1 MLNEFLD
8 EEVDNCREL
17 ENYSDLSDGNIDYDN
32 FDNVSEQNFSDKEL
46 EKIYTD
52 ELYYTGKYMG
62 LVNGV

>member
-32 FDNVSEQNFSDKEL
+32 FDNVSE
-46 EKIYTD
+46 
-52 ELYYTGKYMG
+52 
-62 LVNGV
+62 